1 MNGIEV
7 FSRDGLG
14 KIRVSVNSD
23 GIPYFVAKDACDIV
37 GLSNVTVA
45 LSRLDE
51 DEFISIKLIDS
62 IGREQNAY
70 AVSEAGLYSLIL
82 GSRKPEAKTFKRW
95 VTHEI
100 LPSIRKHGGY
110 LTPEK
115 VEEALLNPD
124 TIIRLAT
131 DLKTEREMRKTLE
144 ARNAVLAPKAQF
156 ADSVLSADGT
166 YSITEASRLLK
177 QADPKMGQKKLFER
191 LKADEL
197 ITKQGNQ
204 ATAKAIERGYLY
216 NHKPDNRENPVTGE
230 VKTFDPY
237 ARVTNKGLRWMVEH
251 YCNPQA
257 QLELE
262 VL

>member
-124 TIIRLAT
+124 TIIRL
-131 DLKTEREMRKTLE
+131 R
-144 ARNAVLAPKAQF
+144 
-156 ADSVLSADGT
+156 
-166 YSITEASRLLK
+166 
-177 QADPKMGQKKLFER
+177 
-191 LKADEL
+191 
-197 ITKQGNQ
+197 
-204 ATAKAIERGYLY
+204 RGMPSL
-216 NHKPDNRENPVTGE
+216 
-230 VKTFDPY
+230 
-237 ARVTNKGLRWMVEH
+237 
-251 YCNPQA
+251 PQRPNSPT
-257 QLELE
+257 
-262 VL
+262 VF